1 MLLCS
6 RAADPC
12 IIRNNKLVLIVSIIC
27 SCFQG
32 DIEEAHI
39 IPGPYGYLKQCPHAE
54 QSCPTCAQFS
64 LLQDAVVSLQNNL
77 IDLKQ
82 RVNVVE
88 YSHIFDDIVL
98 IKLFSSASGCR
109 GASEAT

>member
-1 MLLCS
+1 MKKFGFF
-6 RAADPC
+6 R
-12 IIRNNKLVLIVSIIC
+12 
-27 SCFQG
+27 FQG

-39 IPGPYGYLKQCPHAE
+39 IPGPYGYLKQCPHVE

-82 RVNVVE
+82 RVNAIE
-88 YSHIFDDIVL
+88 YSSEIVL
-98 IKLFSSASGCR
+98 IYFFIS
-109 GASEAT
+109 